1 MANKTY
7 DEQAVIEAIAQA
19 LDTFY
24 ENLIRKIDDLNIN
37 KVMKR
42 KNPYLY
48 RAKAMQSAS
57 DIVDSVLTAFVSS
70 SEETIFGNCF

>member
-1 MANKTY
+1 MDNKTY
-7 DEQAVIEAIAQA
+7 NEQAVVQAIAQA
-19 LDTFY
+19 LNSFY
-24 ENLIRKIDDLNIN
+24 ESLIRKIDTLNIN

-57 DIVDSVLTAFVSS
+57 DIVDSVLTAFLY
-70 SEETIFGNCF
+70 

>member
-42 KNPYLY
+42 KNP
-48 RAKAMQSAS
+48 
-57 DIVDSVLTAFVSS
+57 
-70 SEETIFGNCF
+70 

>member
-42 KNPYLY
+42 KKPLFVP
-48 RAKAMQSAS
+48 RQGHAKRLGHCGFRPDRLCQ
-57 DIVDSVLTAFVSS
+57 LQ
-70 SEETIFGNCF
+70 